1 MKYGTEYDKRTLRV
15 CGHGEM
21 FGFSYTNQKQRY
33 QQQLNASRTLCNEC
47 KSAIRDVLERC
58 ANGQVCDPRSQA
70 RNERL
75 PELLGTAGQ
84 VSFASSVRDRKA
96 SQLFGVMAALEQP
109 GTQVPMAA
117 HYAIRLL
124 FSIPRAKFWLDHREE
139 LGTSAWLTRE
149 CEILLRTTDT
159 LCGPLPDSSAYA
171 FWMKQNTKVAASA
184 RSNARAAITREEVP
198 VIAPNPPQ
206 ARDGLTLTV
215 TI

>member
-33 QQQLNASRTLCNEC
+33 QQQLIASRTLCNEC
-47 KSAIRDVLERC
+47 KAAIRDVLERC
-58 ANGQVCDPRSQA
+58 ANGQVCDPRNQA

-84 VSFASSVRDRKA
+84 VSFASSVRARMA
-96 SQLFGVMAALEQP
+96 SQLFCVMAVIEQP

-139 LGTSAWLTRE
+139 LGRSAWLTRE

-159 LCGPLPDSSAYA
+159 LCGPLPESSAYA
-171 FWMKQNTKVAASA
+171 FWMKQSAKVAASA
-184 RSNARAAITREEVP
+184 RSNARDAINSDEVP
-198 VIAPNPPQ
+198 GIAPNASQP
-206 ARDGLTLTV
+206 RDGLTLSV
-215 TI
+215 PI